1 MAQLNAHVLSLITN
15 NTLHFNEANNNK
27 GSISSDSFESSFEL
41 LAAIE
46 LPNIEQ
52 YTYFYRKYTA
62 PNLVMNIK
70 IAHNRLSALL
80 RTYDFF
86 KYRLES
92 IMSPTSFLLV
102 LVLLSASAA

>member
-1 MAQLNAHVLSLITN
+1 MTQLNATVLSLITN
-15 NTLHFNEANNNK
+15 NTLYFDEANNSRS
-27 GSISSDSFESSFEL
+27 SISIESFESSFEL

-70 IAHNRLSALL
+70 IAHNKLSALL

-92 IMSPTSFLLV
+92 ILSPTLLLLI
-102 LVLLSASAA
+102 LVLLSASLA